1 VLIDVHNGTQGYKLF
16 FSPDHCIDISDVYV
30 VCHPIHTLFIV
41 FQVTS
46 DSPLAVI
53 YFMPTK
59 GKCRKGKPPM
69 FTGDGES
76 YRADHAD
83 ILKVLDEPGIEM
95 VGSRLFYTFP
105 DM

>member
-1 VLIDVHNGTQGYKLF
+1 MT
-16 FSPDHCIDISDVYV
+16 SVYV
-30 VCHPIHTLFIV
+30 VFHPIHTLFIV

-59 GKCRKGKPPM
+59 GKRKKGKPPM

-76 YRADHAD
+76 YRADRAD
-83 ILKVLDEPGIEM
+83 ILKVLAVPGMEL

-105 DM
+105 HM